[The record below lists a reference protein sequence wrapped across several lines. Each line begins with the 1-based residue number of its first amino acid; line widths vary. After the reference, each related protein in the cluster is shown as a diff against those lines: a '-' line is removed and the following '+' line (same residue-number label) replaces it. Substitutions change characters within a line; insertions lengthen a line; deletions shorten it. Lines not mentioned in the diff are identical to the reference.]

1 MSTTH
6 RAIGTAKTIKLGEC
20 KSAEIIIIGDTHIGS
35 PFTMSSYFFAIKKW
49 LAEKPNRYAI
59 HTGDLYEA
67 ATIGSKGD
75 PYHCL
80 PLDQAEEEAVG
91 WLKSLGDKLICMVDG
106 NHDQRYARMIG
117 KDVVADA
124 ACKAGVSYFGDEA
137 YLNVKLGH
145 WDNQSKASRSPVC
158 YCVYVTHGVGGGR
171 TAGSQINSLLR
182 LREIVEADIYIQ
194 GHQHDPICKHK
205 SIYQF
210 HGGSIVEKQQV
221 FVVGGSALGR
231 KGYPTQKAYAPTS
244 HDFPVITLSGSR
256 KVMSTTVIPLTYAL

>member
-1 MSTTH
+1 MSTH
-6 RAIGTAKTIKLGEC
+6 RSVGTAKILNLG
-20 KSAEIIIIGDTHIGS
+20 KDSIEIIIIGDTHIGS
-35 PFTMSSYFFAIKKW
+35 PFTMSSYFFAVKKW
-49 LAEKPNRYAI
+49 LEEKPNRYAI

-80 PLDQAEEEAVG
+80 PLDQAEDDAVR
-91 WLKSLGDKLICMVDG
+91 WLESLGDKLICMVDG

-124 ACKAGVSYFGDEA
+124 ACKAGVPYYGDEA
-137 YLNVKLGH
+137 YLQLKIGGWKH
-145 WDNQSKASRSPVC
+145 KSKDKRTPIC
-158 YCVYVTHGVGGGR
+158 YSLYVTHGVGGGR
-171 TAGSQINSLLR
+171 TAGSQINALLR
-182 LREIVEADIYIQ
+182 LREIVESDIYIQ

-210 HGGSIVEKQQV
+210 GQHGSIVERQQV
-221 FVVGGSALGR
+221 FIVGGSALGR

-244 HDFPVITLSGSR
+244 HDFPVITLSGDYKAMR
-256 KVMSTTVIPLTYAL
+256 TEVIPLTYAL